1 MRKWGKWL
9 VASMVL
15 LLVLSGC
22 SSKDSNS
29 AANSASSSPA
39 SESTANMA
47 MSDSSD
53 DAMVQNQVPM
63 STVSSE
69 ELATT
74 GNGSSTD
81 LGSGNPTTSSGFV
94 AADSDA
100 VFNKKLIYSANVTME
115 VEDYGKAQTEIRN
128 LVTLTGGYIVQFSE
142 GVWHDEKGGNFTIK
156 VPASGFSSFLDQMDK
171 FDHNSMEKS
180 INGQDVSEEYVD
192 LESRLKVKLA
202 MEARYLKFVN
212 EAISTSD
219 LVEFV
224 NELERIQTEI
234 EQIRG
239 RMRYIDS
246 NVSFST
252 IEIRLYQPDNHS
264 IISVNKKETPLF
276 ERSKNALIGSL
287 NVLSVVLQGLV
298 IVLSAALP
306 ILIIGGVVV
315 SIIWVIRRNKKNK
328 YTDIDK

>member
-1 MRKWGKWL
+1 MEKWGKWFVLSL
-9 VASMVL
+9 VLVL
-15 LLVLSGC
+15 LLSGC
-22 SSKDSNS
+22 SSRNSDEATSNS
-29 AANSASSSPA
+29 PIASSESSA
-39 SESTANMA
+39 DIAMESENYNVAK
-47 MSDSSD
+47 
-53 DAMVQNQVPM
+53 
-63 STVSSE
+63 SSE
-69 ELATT
+69 QSSLDSGASVPSGG
-74 GNGSSTD
+74 GNVNTD
-81 LGSGNPTTSSGFV
+81 SGFIV
-94 AADSDA
+94 ADNNAA
-100 VFNKKLIYSANVTME
+100 FNMKLIYNANVTME

-156 VPASGFSSFLDQMDK
+156 VPASGFSSFLDRMDK
-171 FDHNSMEKS
+171 LDHNLMEKS

-202 MEARYLKFVN
+202 MEARYLNFVN
-212 EAISTSD
+212 EAMDTSD
-219 LVEFV
+219 LVQFV

-239 RMRYIDS
+239 RMRYIDN

-252 IEIRLYQPDNHS
+252 VDIRLYQPDNES
-264 IISVNKKETPLF
+264 IISINKKDTPLF

-287 NVLSVVLQGLV
+287 NVLAVVLEGLV

-315 SIIWVIRRNKKNK
+315 SVIWVIRRNKKNK
-328 YTDIDK
+328 RIDVEK

>member
-1 MRKWGKWL
+1 MMRKWGNWF

-15 LLVLSGC
+15 LMVLSGC
-22 SSKDSNS
+22 SSRDH
-29 AANSASSSPA
+29 NSASSNSA
-39 SESTANMA
+39 TESMSNMA
-47 MSDSSD
+47 MAESMDGGI
-53 DAMVQNQVPM
+53 VQNQVSM
-63 STVSSE
+63 
-69 ELATT
+69 
-74 GNGSSTD
+74 N
-81 LGSGNPTTSSGFV
+81 TTSSSEPATPATSGNESVAGSGDGNPAASSGFAIADNN
-94 AADSDA
+94 AA
-100 VFNKKLIYSANVTME
+100 FNKKLIYSANITME

-142 GVWHDEKGGNFTIK
+142 GVWREEKGGNFTIK

-171 FDHNSMEKS
+171 LDHNSMEKS

-202 MEARYLKFVN
+202 METRYLKFVN
-212 EAISTSD
+212 EATKTSD

-252 IEIRLYQPDNHS
+252 IEIRLYEPDNQS
-264 IISVNKKETPLF
+264 IISVNKKDTPLY
-276 ERSKNALIGSL
+276 ERSKNALVGSL
-287 NVLSVVLQGLV
+287 NVISVVIQGLIIV
-298 IVLSAALP
+298 ISAALP
-306 ILIIGGVVV
+306 VIVIGGIVV
-315 SIIWVIRRNKKNK
+315 SIIWIIRRNKRNK
-328 YTDIDK
+328 YADRD